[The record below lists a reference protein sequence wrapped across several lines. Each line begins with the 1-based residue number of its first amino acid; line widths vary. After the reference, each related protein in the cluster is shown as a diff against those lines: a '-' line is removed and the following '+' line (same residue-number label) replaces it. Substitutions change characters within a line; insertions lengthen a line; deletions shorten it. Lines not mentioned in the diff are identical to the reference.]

1 MRPLLVLLG
10 LVLGSAASITFSL
23 LAVTIVFAVLHPRY
37 PRLEAELE
45 PLLVN
50 LAVFAVLTSAA
61 ALSFYG
67 ELKARAWRHASAVVL
82 AILLVAI
89 GRYYWP

>member
-1 MRPLLVLLG
+1 MRPFLVLLG
-10 LVLGSAASITFSL
+10 LVLGSAASIAFSL

-50 LAVFAVLTSAA
+50 LGIFVILTSVA

-67 ELKARAWRHASAVVL
+67 ELKARGWRYVSALVL